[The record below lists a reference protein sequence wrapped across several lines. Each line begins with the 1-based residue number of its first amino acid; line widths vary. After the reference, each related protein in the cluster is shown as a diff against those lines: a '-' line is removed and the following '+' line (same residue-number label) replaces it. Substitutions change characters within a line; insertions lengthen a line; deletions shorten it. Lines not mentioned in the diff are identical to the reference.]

1 MNMSFITT
9 EIDSKLAGLSRG
21 DADLADFGIVK
32 VDDEGKIELYNHYEA
47 ELAGVTP
54 AVAEGRNFF
63 TEIAPC
69 TNNKLF
75 FGRFQNGVVNNELD
89 AEFNY
94 TFTYKTRPTN
104 VAVHMKRDKTTGS
117 NWIFVK
123 KK

>member
-1 MNMSFITT
+1 MSFVTA
-9 EIDSKLAGLSRG
+9 EIDSKLGALSR
-21 DADLADFGIVK
+21 DEADLADFGIVK

-54 AVAEGRNFF
+54 AAAEGRNFF

-75 FGRFQNGVVNNELD
+75 FGRFQNGVAAGELD

-94 TFTYKTRPTN
+94 TFTYKLRPTN
-104 VAVHMKRDKTTGS
+104 VGIHMKRDKATDT

>member
-1 MNMSFITT
+1 MSFVTA
-9 EIDSKLAGLSRG
+9 EIGANLATLSRG
-21 DADLADFGIVK
+21 EADLADFGIVK
-32 VDDEGKIELYNHYEA
+32 VDDTGKIELYNKYEA
-47 ELAGVTP
+47 DLAGVTP

-75 FGRFQNGVVNNELD
+75 YGRFQNGVAADELD

-94 TFTYKTRPTN
+94 TFTYKLRPTN
-104 VAVHMKRDKTTGS
+104 VAIHMKRDKATGS

>member
-1 MNMSFITT
+1 MSFVTA
-9 EIDSKLAGLSRG
+9 EIDSSLANLSRESA
-21 DADLADFGIVK
+21 DAADFGIVK

-54 AVAEGRNFF
+54 AAAEGRNFF

-75 FGRFQNGVVNNELD
+75 YGRFKSGVEADDLD

-94 TFTYKTRPTN
+94 TFTYKLRPTN
-104 VAVHMKRDKTTGS
+104 VAIHMKRDKESKS
-117 NWIFVK
+117 NWVFVK

>member
-1 MNMSFITT
+1 MSFVTADIET
-9 EIDSKLAGLSRG
+9 KLAGLSRA

-32 VDDEGKIELYNHYEA
+32 VDDEGRIELYNKYESD
-47 ELAGVTP
+47 LAGVTP
-54 AVAEGRNFF
+54 AAAEGRNFF

-75 FGRFQNGVVNNELD
+75 FGRFQNGVAAGELD

-94 TFTYKTRPTN
+94 TFTYKLRPTN
-104 VAVHMKRDKTTGS
+104 VAVHMKRDASTGS

>member
-1 MNMSFITT
+1 MSFVTADIET
-9 EIDSKLAGLSRG
+9 KLAGLSRA
-21 DADLADFGIVK
+21 DADVADFGIVK
-32 VDDEGKIELYNHYEA
+32 VDDEGRIELYNKYESD
-47 ELAGVTP
+47 LAGVTP
-54 AVAEGRNFF
+54 AAAEGRNFF

-75 FGRFQNGVVNNELD
+75 FGRFQNGVAAGELD

-94 TFTYKTRPTN
+94 TFTYKLRPTN
-104 VAVHMKRDKTTGS
+104 VAVHMKRDKSTGS